1 MSSIPEDLKYTK
13 DHEWLRVEGDEA
25 LVGIT
30 DHAQETLG
38 DITFIELPPVGDS
51 FSQGD
56 SFGVV
61 ESVKAASDLYL
72 PIAGE
77 ILAVNDSLESDPAI
91 VNQDCYAAGWIARIR
106 IENSAELDALLSP
119 SDYAGLV
126 SS

>member
-1 MSSIPEDLKYTK
+1 MSSIPENLKYTK

-25 LVGIT
+25 VVGIT

-38 DITFIELPPVGDS
+38 DITFIELPSVGDT
-51 FSQGD
+51 FGQGD

-72 PIAGE
+72 PITGE
-77 ILAVNDSLESDPAI
+77 ILAVNDALEADPAI

-106 IENSAELDALLSP
+106 IENPAEVDDLLSAT
-119 SDYAGLV
+119 DYAAVL
-126 SS
+126 